1 MRNRS
6 TARCPARMD
15 AIGSRVCLYLLGT
28 AFVSLVAG
36 GIGAGRW
43 DAACQA
49 DVEASDCD
57 LGAFYFIGW
66 GFVAFCV
73 CCVAALIAELVLASR
88 RRSR

>member
-1 MRNRS
+1 
-6 TARCPARMD
+6 MD
-15 AIGSRVCLYLLGT
+15 SIGSRICLYLLGA

-49 DVEASDCD
+49 DVEATDCD
-57 LGAFYFIGW
+57 LGGLYFMGW

-73 CCVAALIAELVLASR
+73 CCVAAVAVELVLASR
-88 RRSR
+88 RGSH